1 MRNKSSVRIIKL
13 IINTSTL
20 MSFTKL
26 CKALLIIL
34 HTLTYSQAVL
44 NCIVSQKGDMDSDW
58 LLIMNMSLPGSIV

>member
-1 MRNKSSVRIIKL
+1 
-13 IINTSTL
+13 